1 MEIAYEV
8 LIFVFLAGGA
18 FFALT
23 AAVGLLKMP
32 DFYTRAHPAG
42 KGDTLAQ
49 ALIMAGLL
57 VQTFHSELFGFQAG
71 IKLTLIV
78 VILFITA
85 PTATHAITKAA
96 HVSGLKL
103 WRKEEQKDV

>member
-1 MEIAYEV
+1 MEIVYEV
-8 LIFVFLAGGA
+8 LTFAFLAGGS

-42 KGDTLAQ
+42 KSDTLAQ
-49 ALIMAGLL
+49 TLIMAGLL
-57 VQTFHSELFGFQAG
+57 VHTFHSELFGFQAG
-71 IKLTLIV
+71 IKLALIV
-78 VILFITA
+78 FILFITA

-103 WRKEEQKDV
+103 WRKDDQGDV

>member
-1 MEIAYEV
+1 MEIGYEI
-8 LIFVFLAGGA
+8 LTFVFLAGGS

-42 KGDTLAQ
+42 KSDTLAQ

-57 VQTFHSELFGFQAG
+57 VQTFHSEIFGFHAG
-71 IKLTLIV
+71 IKLALIV
-78 VILFITA
+78 LILFITA

-96 HVSGLKL
+96 YVHGIKP
-103 WRKEEQKDV
+103 WCKEEQGDV